1 MGDRESTGGTEP
13 REQGARE
20 EVRVAREP
28 PREPE
33 PSAVRP
39 GVSRRIAWAVAA
51 AAVAAAALWLVGRL
65 IDAPEQMLDLTP
77 VVCAGVAA
85 GVLGGA
91 VRDVL
96 GRLALGGLVAAG
108 TVVTF
113 LLLEA
118 PILGLVLAAMIVLPS
133 LNRATGFGKIV
144 SRTVRPVPESFST
157 SVRDPI
163 GRWVQPRR
171 KVVLPLLG
179 ILVILLFAS
188 LPYLSRW
195 FELPDWMAAA
205 TSGGTLSRWALF
217 TLFALG
223 LNVVVGFAGLLDLG
237 YVAFWAIGSYTAAIL
252 TGAAT
257 FTKAL
262 RAGQDPPEPVWE
274 PWMWLILLAAL
285 GVALV
290 AGILLGSPT
299 LRLRGDYLAIV
310 TLGFGEIIR
319 ISANNFDQ
327 LTVGPRGITS
337 IPHPRITVPG
347 RGVENDIVWGTLID
361 VKYYFLL
368 LALVALWVI
377 AIRFLDH
384 SRIGRAWVAIRE
396 DEVAAASMGVS
407 VVRMK
412 LAAFVIGASTAGVG
426 GVIYAE
432 QANFINPGTFDILNS
447 ILILCCVVIGG
458 MGSIPGSILG
468 AGVIIVLP
476 EIFREFSEYRIFAFG
491 VALVVVMIF
500 RPQGLLPS
508 KRRKAELRGGAV
520 VEEQLF
526 EAAHAGGAGT

>member
-1 MGDRESTGGTEP
+1 MSDREQPRGTEA
-13 REQGARE
+13 REQDALE

-33 PSAVRP
+33 PGAVRP
-39 GVSRRIAWAVAA
+39 GVSRRAVWAVAA
-51 AAVAAAALWLVGRL
+51 AAVTAALLWLMGRL
-65 IDAPEQMLDLTP
+65 IDAPDQMLDLTP
-77 VVCAGVAA
+77 LLCAGAAA

-91 VRDVL
+91 VRDPW
-96 GRLALGGLVAAG
+96 GKLALAGLVAAG

-113 LLLEA
+113 FLLEA
-118 PILGLVLAAMIVLPS
+118 PIFGFVMAALIVLPS
-133 LNRATGFGKIV
+133 LNRASGIGGMI
-144 SRTVRPVPESFST
+144 SRPLRPVRESFVA
-157 SVRDPI
+157 SVREPV

-171 KVVLPLLG
+171 R
-179 ILVILLFAS
+179 LVIPIVGIVTILAFAS
-188 LPYLSRW
+188 LPQLGDW
-195 FELPDWMAAA
+195 FDIPTWLAAA
-205 TSGGTLSRWALF
+205 TSGGTLSRLALF
-217 TLFALG
+217 SLFALG

-252 TGAAT
+252 TGAAE

-285 GVALV
+285 GVAV
-290 AGILLGSPT
+290 IAGVILGSPT

-347 RGVENDIVWGTLID
+347 QGLENDIVWGTLID
-361 VKYYFLL
+361 VKYYYLL
-368 LALVALWVI
+368 LVLVVLWVI
-377 AIRFLDH
+377 AIRLLDH
-384 SRIGRAWVAIRE
+384 SRIGRAWVAVRE
-396 DEVAAASMGVS
+396 DEVAAAAMGVP

-468 AGVIIVLP
+468 AATIIVLP

-508 KRRKAELRGGAV
+508 KRRKAELKGGV
-520 VEEQLF
+520 VEEQLY
-526 EAAHAGGAGT
+526 EVQAAPGGS

>member
-1 MGDRESTGGTEP
+1 MTDRDPPGDT
-13 REQGARE
+13 GARERDAGE
-20 EVRVAREP
+20 EVRVAAEP

-33 PSAVRP
+33 PAEVRP
-39 GVSRRIAWAVAA
+39 GVSNRVISAVVAA
-51 AAVAAAALWLVGRL
+51 AIAAGLLWLIGRL

-77 VVCAGVAA
+77 GVAA
-85 GVLGGA
+85 GVIAAVLAGA
-91 VRDVL
+91 VRDPV
-96 GRLALGGLVAAG
+96 GRLAVAGLIAVG
-108 TVVTF
+108 ILITGF
-113 LLLEA
+113 LLGA
-118 PILGLVLAAMIVLPS
+118 PIFGLFMAILILIPGV
-133 LNRATGFGKIV
+133 NRVTGFGGTV
-144 SRTVRPVPESFST
+144 SRSVRPVSESFGT
-157 SVRDPI
+157 SVREPI
-163 GRWVQPRR
+163 GRWIQPRR
-171 KVVLPLLG
+171 RVVLPVIGLLI
-179 ILVILLFAS
+179 ILVFAS
-188 LPYLSRW
+188 LPYLAQW
-195 FELPDWMAAA
+195 FDVPTWVAAA
-205 TSGGTLSRWALF
+205 TSGGTLSRLALF

-252 TGAAT
+252 TGAAEY
-257 FTKAL
+257 TKAL
-262 RAGQDPPEPVWE
+262 RAGRDVAEPAWE
-274 PWMWLILLAAL
+274 PWMWLILVAAL
-285 GVALV
+285 VVALV

-319 ISANNFDQ
+319 IAANNFAD
-327 LTVGPRGITS
+327 LTVGPRGVTS
-337 IPHPRITVPG
+337 IPHPRITLPG
-347 RGVENDIVWGTLID
+347 QGEDNDIVWGTLVD
-361 VKYYFLL
+361 EKYYFLL
-368 LALVALWVI
+368 LALVVLWVI

-396 DEVAAASMGVS
+396 DEVAAAAMGVP

-458 MGSIPGSILG
+458 MGSIPGSVLG
-468 AGVIIVLP
+468 AAAIIVLP

-508 KRRKAELRGGAV
+508 KRRRAELRGAV
-520 VEEQLF
+520 TEEQLY
-526 EAAHAGGAGT
+526 EAQAAGGGGA